1 MHAAGCPTR
10 VEQWTCGGELPS
22 SGRAILR
29 TGTGRT
35 KHARRVSARAHLG
48 RTFVRLVIADAR
60 TRFAYRI
67 YSGSNNGLA
76 RTFGNNTAAGSPK
89 PPPRHAPRL
98 PPRRRRARPRGR
110 LGSQRSSRPRASTM
124 AFLVRRV
131 GKGCFPTRQLR
142 RQEPGPGGAV
152 KFFLTAR
159 LHLHFEQLRRYRV
172 STLTAANTTFATS
185 CEKTSKKFTAPSKI

>member
-10 VEQWTCGGELPS
+10 VEKWTCGGELPS

-48 RTFVRLVIADAR
+48 HTFVRLVIADAR

-67 YSGSNNGLA
+67 YSGSHIGLA
-76 RTFGNNTAAGSPK
+76 RTFGNNTAGSPK
-89 PPPRHAPRL
+89 PPPPSWSVGH
-98 PPRRRRARPRGR
+98 RRRVNAHESGPRCSRARARG
-110 LGSQRSSRPRASTM
+110 STM

-159 LHLHFEQLRRYRV
+159 LHLHFEQLRV
-172 STLTAANTTFATS
+172 SISQLLQLLRRAVRKPQKSSQLPLRF
-185 CEKTSKKFTAPSKI
+185 EKA